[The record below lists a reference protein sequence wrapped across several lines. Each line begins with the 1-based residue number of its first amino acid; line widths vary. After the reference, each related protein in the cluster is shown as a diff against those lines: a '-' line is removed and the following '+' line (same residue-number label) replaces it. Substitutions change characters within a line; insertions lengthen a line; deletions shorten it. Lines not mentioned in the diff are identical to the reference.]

1 MESQNDSRLFYADPT
16 PASQPASQCLLHMRA
31 VVVSLPRVK
40 AVAVAVVVSVSSFK
54 VSQVSR
60 FKCFTLCFFVFVFC
74 FLFDFLLRFY
84 IFFSFFFFSYCRSV
98 DSWALVMMMMLL
110 SVVVVVK
117 DHQRSRHVFEV
128 TCVQQGGPLKL
139 SFKVICYYCL
149 YFFVFLLL
157 LLFVIAFAN

>member
-74 FLFDFLLRFY
+74 L
-84 IFFSFFFFSYCRSV
+84 IFCFVSTYFFRFFFSYCLSV
-98 DSWALVMMMMLL
+98 DSLALVMMMMLL

-149 YFFVFLLL
+149 YFFVF
-157 LLFVIAFAN
+157 